1 MPFTFK
7 ISVRLALMK
16 ASPVLAAAAAFA
28 ACGLQDRR
36 ITGPPPP
43 GTVVRV
49 ITAPDSVMLDP
60 YQTRLFVAYGRT
72 QAGDSVAVPVLWT
85 ASGGAIS
92 SGGLYTADT
101 TPGVFQVTATL
112 TGASLSASS
121 QVRNRGP
128 LAQVIVTPGGATVA
142 AGGSQQF
149 AAYGR
154 RKNGDSVA
162 VSVGWSAT
170 GGSVSSA
177 GLYTAGST
185 AGAYRVIATQSG
197 GSLADTAAVT
207 VTTVLVPVASV
218 TVSPATAS
226 VPVGQTVQLTATPK
240 DASGNPLAG
249 RVMTWA
255 SNNTA
260 VATVNGSG
268 LVTGMTAGSATITA
282 TSESHSGTAA
292 ITVTATVTNP
302 GTVADLAVAGVT
314 DSSVTLAFTEVT
326 DGAGQPASY
335 DVRWAAGALAWASA
349 ADVARGTCATP
360 VAGSAIGARRS
371 CTVLGLAAG
380 TAYQFQL
387 VAFRGTLNVNAVFG
401 GLSNVASGTTTA
413 SAIPVATV
421 TVSPA
426 SANVVVGA
434 LQQFTATLKDA
445 AGNVLTGR
453 TVTWA
458 SSALGVATVNGS
470 GLVTGLVVGTA
481 TITATSEGKSGTA
494 AVTVSAG
501 GGGVVLFQET
511 FEDNAFASRG
521 WYDNTSMVTTTAQHL
536 PTGTSAAEMH
546 FTVGSTI
553 PVQGGA
559 ARHLFPAT
567 PTLYVSYWV
576 KYSSNWVGSGHPY
589 HPHEFLIMSDQD
601 GDWDGPSNGWLVA
614 YIEQNYQNGGI
625 PRLALQDNKA
635 INTSYG
641 APPIN
646 LVGVTESRS
655 VAGCNGVVEAN
666 VFTTCFN
673 MPPWYNDKELLA
685 PQVWFQ
691 PTPGPGYKGDWNH
704 VEVYLQLNSVVGG
717 LGVADGVMQYWF
729 NGAPVI
735 DRHDILFRTGARP
748 NINFHQFII
757 APYIGDG
764 SPVDQ
769 YMWID
774 DLTVATGRPP
784 TP

>member
-1 MPFTFK
+1 MTFK
-7 ISVRLALMK
+7 HKLSRRLALMRN
-16 ASPVLAAAAAFA
+16 VLLLGGLVTLSGCDLRKLMGLLEGVVVTVSVDPAAPSIAAGQTVQLTATPRDGSGNALTGRVVTWATDNA
-28 ACGLQDRR
+28 AVA
-36 ITGPPPP
+36 
-43 GTVVRV
+43 TVN
-49 ITAPDSVMLDP
+49 
-60 YQTRLFVAYGRT
+60 
-72 QAGDSVAVPVLWT
+72 
-85 ASGGAIS
+85 ASG
-92 SGGLYTADT
+92 L
-101 TPGVFQVTATL
+101 VT
-112 TGASLSASS
+112 
-121 QVRNRGP
+121 
-128 LAQVIVTPGGATVA
+128 GGA
-142 AGGSQQF
+142 
-149 AAYGR
+149 
-154 RKNGDSVA
+154 
-162 VSVGWSAT
+162 
-170 GGSVSSA
+170 
-177 GLYTAGST
+177 
-185 AGAYRVIATQSG
+185 AGAATVKATSEG
-197 GSLADTAAVT
+197 MIGSAAVT
-207 VTTVLVPVASV
+207 VAPVNVPVASV

-226 VPVGQTVQLTATPK
+226 RQVGQTVQLTATPR
-240 DASGNPLAG
+240 DASGTALTG
-249 RVMTWA
+249 RVVTWA
-255 SNNTA
+255 SSNPA
-260 VATVNGSG
+260 IATVTGSG
-268 LVTGMTAGSATITA
+268 LVSGVAAGPATITA
-282 TSESHSGTAA
+282 TSEGQSGSAA
-292 ITVTATVTNP
+292 ITVTAAATNP
-302 GTVADLAVAGVT
+302 GAVTDLAVTGVT

-326 DGAGQPASY
+326 DGAGAPASY
-335 DVRWAAGALAWASA
+335 DIRWAAGTIAWASA
-349 ADVARGTCATP
+349 TEVARGSCATP
-360 VAGSAIGARRS
+360 VSGSAIGARRS

-380 TAYQFQL
+380 VGYQFQM

-413 SAIPVATV
+413 STAPVATV

-426 SANVVVGA
+426 SANVAVGA
-434 LQQFTATLKDA
+434 LQQFTATPKDA
-445 AGNVLTGR
+445 GGNPLSGR
-453 TVTWA
+453 VVTWA
-458 SSALGVATVNGS
+458 SGNTALATVSGS
-470 GLVTGLVVGTA
+470 GLVTGVAAGTM
-481 TITATSEGKSGTA
+481 TITATSEGKSGSATIT
-494 AVTVSAG
+494 VTSG
-501 GGGVVLFQET
+501 GGTILFTEG

-553 PVQGGA
+553 PVQGTS
-559 ARHLFPAT
+559 ARHLFAAT

-589 HPHEFLIMSDQD
+589 HPHEFLILSDQD
-601 GDWDGPSNGWLVA
+601 GDWDGPSVDWLTA
-614 YIEQNYQNGGI
+614 YIEQSYQNGGI

-666 VFTTCFN
+666 VVTTCFN

-729 NGAPVI
+729 NGTLVI

-748 NINFHQFII
+748 TIQFHQFMI